1 MDADCK
7 NAIFY
12 WFQRKVFHCSMEDSW
27 ECVFCV
33 EQNCIVE
40 FVIVKHT
47 SVFHTLQDFK
57 LNQTDICYP
66 TFLAE
71 EHAADTAVPKR
82 LVSTSMF
89 VILSRTADC

>member
-1 MDADCK
+1 
-7 NAIFY
+7 
-12 WFQRKVFHCSMEDSW
+12 MEDSW

-82 LVSTSMF
+82 LVSASMF